1 MFSKPRGTEY
11 HIKGTAEYVTEGDV
25 VATFKKM
32 VEQMFNG
39 VATAKGDLKQET
51 DMIEKS
57 CPFLA
62 ANIFDSILIFY

>member
-1 MFSKPRGTEY
+1 M
-11 HIKGTAEYVTEGDV
+11 TEGDV